1 MSRGLRNNNPGNIRV
16 SPVRYQGERVPSG
29 DPAFKQFKNI
39 LWGYRAMFVLLH
51 TYRIKHGL
59 NTLTGMIRRYA
70 PPVENHTEGYLR
82 AVCNWSGIPADRPL
96 NTLDG
101 TAMIPVVAAM
111 SRIENGTPAIEADV
125 LAGWQLF
132 IQTADA

>member
-29 DPAFKQFKNI
+29 DPAFKQFKSI

-59 NTLTGMIRRYA
+59 NTLTGMIHRYA

-125 LAGWQLF
+125 LAGWKLF
-132 IQTADA
+132 IQTTGA